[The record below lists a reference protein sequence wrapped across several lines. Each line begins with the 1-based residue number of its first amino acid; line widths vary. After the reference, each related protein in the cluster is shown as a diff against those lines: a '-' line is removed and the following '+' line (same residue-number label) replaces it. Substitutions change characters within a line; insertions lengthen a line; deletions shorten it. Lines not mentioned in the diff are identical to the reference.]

1 MSFNYVAKDALG
13 QVLRGTI
20 DATSRDT
27 ATQMLRRDGMSVVK
41 LEDSGAAEHLIPRR
55 IKKSEIIYLTSQLA
69 VMVDTGITLS
79 DALGG
84 IAEQAENPSLTKV
97 LEELKHAVEG
107 GESFSK
113 ALSLYPKH
121 FDESYIALVSAAEE
135 TGTLAESLELIAT
148 YQRKSLDSRSKLRS
162 ALTYPAIMLV
172 IAVAVTIFL
181 LTFVMPKFA
190 PLFNRKGMELPK
202 STQVMIAV
210 SNAMIEYWY
219 AWIAGAIASVVLFLV
234 WRKTQS
240 GRRSLDW
247 LKIHL
252 PVLGTLFRK
261 ITISRSIRTLGTMVG
276 SGVSV
281 LDSLRHSAEVAGNDH
296 YRQSWLRVL
305 NQVTNGRQICE
316 ALNEEKLFPK
326 TLVQMIGSGEDTG
339 KLAPVLEKVSVHYDR
354 EVETSLK
361 TVTSLLEPLMI
372 TVMGVVVGGIGLSLL
387 MPIFSLS
394 SGM

>member
-13 QVLRGTI
+13 QVLKGTI
-20 DATSRDT
+20 DATSRDA
-27 ATQMLRRDGMSVVK
+27 ATQMLRRDGMSIVK
-41 LEDSGAAEHLIPRR
+41 LEDSGAAGQLIPRR
-55 IKKSEIIYLTSQLA
+55 IKRSEIIYLTSQLA

-79 DALGG
+79 DALEG
-84 IAEQAENPSLTKV
+84 IAEQEENPSLRK
-97 LEELKHAVEG
+97 LLDELKHAVEG

-121 FDESYIALVSAAEE
+121 FDESYIALISAAEE

-148 YQRKSLDSRSKLRS
+148 YKHKSLESRSKLRA
-162 ALTYPAIMLV
+162 ALTYPAVMLV

-202 STQVMIAV
+202 STQVMIAL
-210 SNAMIEYWY
+210 SDAMIEYWY
-219 AWIAGAIASVVLFLV
+219 AWGAGSVAVIVTFLV

-240 GRRSLDW
+240 GRRTLD
-247 LKIHL
+247 LVKLHL
-252 PVLGTLFRK
+252 PVLGPLFRK
-261 ITISRSIRTLGTMVG
+261 VTISRSVRTLGTMVG

-296 YRQSWLRVL
+296 YRQSWMRVI
-305 NQVTNGRQICE
+305 NQVTNGRKICE

-326 TLVQMIGSGEDTG
+326 TLIQMIGAGEDAG
-339 KLAPVLEKVSVHYDR
+339 KLAAVLEKVSVHYDR

-372 TVMGVVVGGIGLSLL
+372 TVMGVVVGSIGLSLL
-387 MPIFSLS
+387 LPIFSLS
-394 SGM
+394 RAM